1 MTWGTALK
9 GWPTRTVFRQPARP
23 DRSPRTDNVRAALG
37 WPGEPQANTGLRW
50 TQRNTPLDQTF
61 TTICWAPELRLFCAV
76 SATSSGTRFIT
87 SPDGVNWT
95 AQTPP
100 GDRIY
105 YGICWS
111 PELRLFCAVSIS
123 GTGNRV
129 ATSPNGIDW
138 TLQATP
144 LDLSWF
150 SVAWSPQLKLFC
162 AFDGGSG
169 ASFCMTSPDGVTWTL
184 QSIPKTSNWR
194 MVTWA
199 PELGI
204 FCVISSISAF
214 ALTSPDGVNWTQ
226 RAFDPGGANN
236 FVGLAWSSPLRM
248 FVAVSQA
255 QSVNGAVIYSRDGSL
270 WQIANFRAP
279 YGFNSVVSIPEMSA
293 FCANSEGATIVSRN
307 GIDWFSLAGS
317 ALTATGSIQ
326 NNQLGGFFCCWS
338 PELRMLC
345 ATRASGTG
353 NRISTSP

>member
-1 MTWGTALK
+1 
-9 GWPTRTVFRQPARP
+9 
-23 DRSPRTDNVRAALG
+23 
-37 WPGEPQANTGLRW
+37 
-50 TQRNTPLDQTF
+50 
-61 TTICWAPELRLFCAV
+61 
-76 SATSSGTRFIT
+76 
-87 SPDGVNWT
+87 
-95 AQTPP
+95 
-100 GDRIY
+100 
-105 YGICWS
+105 
-111 PELRLFCAVSIS
+111 
-123 GTGNRV
+123 
-129 ATSPNGIDW
+129 
-138 TLQATP
+138 
-144 LDLSWF
+144 
-150 SVAWSPQLKLFC
+150 
-162 AFDGGSG
+162 
-169 ASFCMTSPDGVTWTL
+169 
-184 QSIPKTSNWR
+184 